1 MSPVPQHLCGEAGC
15 RKKGARDAPYEVK
28 VVALFKHDKVVDE
41 GGNNKAGAPSRKQGL
56 YKTGS
61 YSTFTPQEVQDEE
74 PPPEAISD
82 EAPPLE
88 EDLSP
93 PPPAPAHAPGV
104 AHPQSPSPASGSMGA
119 TRLMKDD
126 ETPPIMEEAV
136 AEPVP
141 PPPPAPQV
149 DRMIIEEAEKKSEEI
164 IRKARAEAKKLI
176 EETKLYSQSAFAQA
190 ERDGFVKGKED
201 GFEAGR
207 EEMSSLIKEAKS
219 VMEQTLRERELLFR
233 SVEPEVA
240 KLAIRIAEKIIQTQV
255 EINEDIVINM
265 IRSALD
271 KVKQREEVTIK
282 VNQADADYVK
292 SKKDIFARM
301 IEGLK
306 TMDIIVDA
314 GVERGGCII
323 ETNLGNVDTRISTQ
337 IHTLELAFEKADTK
351 TDEPAEGA

>member
-1 MSPVPQHLCGEAGC
+1 
-15 RKKGARDAPYEVK
+15 
-28 VVALFKHDKVVDE
+28 VALFKHDKVLDE
-41 GGNNKAGAPSRKQGL
+41 GGGSRTGAPNKKQGL

-61 YSTFTPQEVQDEE
+61 YSTFTPQETHDEE

-93 PPPAPAHAPGV
+93 PPPAPAHPPGQ
-104 AHPQSPSPASGSMGA
+104 ASPSHRA
-119 TRLMKDD
+119 TRLTKDD
-126 ETPPIMEEAV
+126 ETPPIVEENI
-136 AEPVP
+136 AEAVP
-141 PPPPAPQV
+141 PPPPPPQV
-149 DRMIIEEAEKKSEEI
+149 DKMIIEEAEKKSEEI

-190 ERDGFVKGKED
+190 ERDGFIKGKED

-240 KLAIRIAEKIIQTQV
+240 KLAVRIAEKIIQTQV

-306 TMDIIVDA
+306 TMDIIIDA

-351 TDEPAEGA
+351 TDEPAEGV